1 MRENTPS
8 AGASPAPLA
17 ASTGGAEYDPIEQDA
32 VPAAAMLRSSLCA
45 CRALIDTC
53 AHMANDD
60 DQTQTAKTHA
70 AAVAARLASASAQ
83 AASAIA
89 RLADAD
95 TRQRLATLRFQAA
108 HRPKRRSL
116 PRPRQYEDDRPEWS
130 IERDDDESGEANLN
144 FKSPPVYDGPRVRQ
158 P

>member
-1 MRENTPS
+1 V
-8 AGASPAPLA
+8 

-32 VPAAAMLRSSLCA
+32 VPAAAMLRSGLGA
-45 CRALIDTC
+45 CRALIDAC
-53 AHMANDD
+53 VAMANDD
-60 DQTQTAKTHA
+60 DQTQTAKTQA

-95 TRQRLATLRFQAA
+95 TRQRLATARLESAFQ
-108 HRPKRRSL
+108 PKRRPMPPPRL
-116 PRPRQYEDDRPEWS
+116 PQYENNRPDWS
-130 IERDDDESGEANLN
+130 IDRDDDESDEANLN
-144 FKSPPVYDGPRVRQ
+144 FNSPPSYDGPRVRQ